1 MLVGSIYHVSKRAV
15 RVDIYC
21 PYRPIKYKVA
31 QRRLLRVD
39 FVPAFANDLFPGHDG
54 L

>member
-15 RVDIYC
+15 RVNIYC
-21 PYRPIKYKVA
+21 PYIKYKVA
-31 QRRLLRVD
+31 QRRLLRGD
-39 FVPAFANDLFPGHDG
+39 FVPAFANNLFPGHDG